1 VDLGQ
6 CDSSTAVSR
15 ISSSSAL
22 YVYRRK
28 SVENL
33 LISSHDVIGSSIS
46 PSLTFGAMTLPT
58 NCPQGH
64 VANSLEIR

>member
-1 VDLGQ
+1 MDLGP
-6 CDSSTAVSR
+6 CGSRTTLFWVSSTGS
-15 ISSSSAL
+15 L
-22 YVYRRK
+22 YIYRRK